1 MRLHRNVWTV
11 ALACAL
17 AALAAPAF
25 AQDKADQKAMMEAM
39 AKAGAPGA
47 EHKGLEV
54 LAGSWTTEVKM
65 WMGPGEPTVSKG
77 ASQNTAI
84 FGGRYIRQ
92 EYTGEF
98 MGEQFQGLGMT
109 GYDNTL
115 KRYVATWADSG
126 STGIMRMTGTYDA
139 ATKTYTYEGLY
150 PDPMSGKEKPTR
162 MAVRVVSN
170 DQHVM
175 EWWDPMPDGKW
186 VKVME
191 ITYTRK

>member
-1 MRLHRNVWTV
+1 MIRPAILTRLTIAVSAAAAPEWVARSNENAKV
-11 ALACAL
+11 ALEPIARFS
-17 AALAAPAF
+17 P
-25 AQDKADQKAMMEAM
+25 E
-39 AKAGAPGA
+39 G
-47 EHKGLEV
+47 
-54 LAGSWTTEVKM
+54 AGS
-65 WMGPGEPTVSKG
+65 
-77 ASQNTAI
+77 
-84 FGGRYIRQ
+84 
-92 EYTGEF
+92 
-98 MGEQFQGLGMT
+98 LGMT
-109 GYDNTL
+109 GYDNAL

-175 EWWDPMPDGKW
+175 EWWDPTPDGKW